1 MKLRTDFVTNS
12 SSVSYIVTMNLNIVN
27 CFLDNFRE
35 SKNMKGIIRIAEALK
50 NYLLEN
56 VTVSYLHEHEIYSCL
71 MQFNDD
77 DESAVS
83 KEMLEMNGD
92 NTDPLKMNEAD
103 LFAYIKGELILNRN
117 ISDLL
122 NGFGATQVEQY

>member
-35 SKNMKGIIRIAEALK
+35 FKDMKGTIRIAEALK

-56 VTVSYLHEHEIYSCL
+56 GTVSYLHEYEIYSRL
-71 MQFNDD
+71 MLFNDD
-77 DESAVS
+77 DGSAVS
-83 KEMLEMNGD
+83 KEILEMNGD

>member
-1 MKLRTDFVTNS
+1 
-12 SSVSYIVTMNLNIVN
+12 
-27 CFLDNFRE
+27 
-35 SKNMKGIIRIAEALK
+35 
-50 NYLLEN
+50 
-56 VTVSYLHEHEIYSCL
+56 

-77 DESAVS
+77 DGSAVS

>member
-1 MKLRTDFVTNS
+1 MKIRTDFVTNS

-35 SKNMKGIIRIAEALK
+35 FKNMKGTIRIAEALK

-56 VTVSYLHEHEIYSCL
+56 GTVSYLHEHEIYSCL
-71 MQFNDD
+71 MQFNTDD
-77 DESAVS
+77 GSSVS
-83 KEMLEMNGD
+83 KETLEMNGD

-103 LFAYIKGELILNRN
+103 LFAYIKGELILNRK